1 MAITVQEVEARRLAV
16 KPITLLVNPRE
27 QLLMSLRGCH
37 VTIPDMQSMI
47 SHWPQGVHPDI
58 ERLCEHVEKTF
69 ASISSSFKDATRF
82 RKLKASNM
90 PFFGASW
97 WPYASY
103 EALETVMLMSIWLFA
118 WDDETDSL
126 EFSTIVNDWDQAST
140 FRQRT
145 IDYVQ
150 QCLSGSSESK
160 LSEIS
165 TDPIITGF
173 KPVGQAMLKTCNDR
187 EISLFPIGRLQKSN
201 RGVGQINTFLDE
213 MIFFIRSCGE
223 EQEIQL
229 TNQLPTVEECARR
242 RLGTGAVRI
251 CLATIEYAYGIALPQ
266 EVMDDEAMQRLW
278 NETNIIICTSNDILS
293 FKKEV
298 AQSQVDSLVALLS
311 LELGSVQTAMNH
323 AVEIVRSATYRLEA
337 AETDLLERYSSMP
350 KVQEDIR
357 KFVEGCKYACT
368 SNLNWSLMSGRYRL
382 NCDSMEG
389 GLQIAL

>member
-1 MAITVQEVEARRLAV
+1 MALTVQEVEATGLAA
-16 KPITLLVNPRE
+16 KPGTLTVNPRE
-27 QLLMSLRGCH
+27 QLLLSLRGCH

-58 ERLCEHVEKTF
+58 ERLNEHVEKTF
-69 ASISSSFKDATRF
+69 TSLSSSLEDATRL

-103 EALETVMLMSIWLFA
+103 EALEAVTSMSIWLFV
-118 WDDETDSL
+118 WDDETDST
-126 EFSTIVNDWDQAST
+126 EFSTISSDWGEAST

-145 IDYVQ
+145 IDYIQ

-160 LSEIS
+160 LSETS

-173 KPVGQAMLKTCNDR
+173 KPVGQAMLKSCNER
-187 EISLFPIGRLQKSN
+187 QL
-201 RGVGQINTFLDE
+201 NTFLNE
-213 MIFFIRSCGE
+213 VIFFIKSCEE

-229 TNQLPTVEECARR
+229 TNRLPTVEECARR
-242 RLGTGAVRI
+242 RLGTGAVRVCI
-251 CLATIEYAYGIALPQ
+251 ATTDYVLLRLSLYAYGITLPE
-266 EVMDDEAMQRLW
+266 EVMNDEAMQRLW
-278 NETNIIICTSNDILS
+278 NETNIIIATSNDILS

-311 LELGSVQTAMNH
+311 LELGSVQAAINH
-323 AVEIVRSATYRLEA
+323 AFDIVRSATYRLEA
-337 AETDLLERYSSMP
+337 AETDLLERYSAMP
-350 KVQEDIR
+350 KVQGDIR

-368 SNLNWSLMSGRYRL
+368 SNLNWSLISGRYRL
-382 NCDSMEG
+382 NCKSMEG
-389 GLQIAL
+389 GLHITL